1 MLNVVSGD
9 AAAIG
14 ETLTASPVVR
24 KIGFT
29 GSTRVGKLLL
39 RQSAE
44 TVKRVSMELGGNAPF
59 VVFADADV
67 AAAADALV
75 ASGLRNAGQTCVCAN
90 RVLVHVRR
98 SARPASARHMRVV
111 RQLSKNLK
119 FRDRA
124 SALQSTE
131 ASCSQMHLSPPAAC
145 RCFGYGRTPPCCV
158 FETVSSAP
166 GRTRVLTPP
175 VVELCATRPLLL
187 CVPPPAC
194 ICLVA
199 HRCLCLWHD
208 AMCSVS
214 MLPSPVFI
222 GVSYATAG
230 CHVHDARGRRLNSQ
244 CRSRQYLY
252 SMGQI
257 QCLAAPHTP
266 LVAAA
271 GVASGRLHTAFCS
284 RLR

>member
-1 MLNVVSGD
+1 MHRIIPEPHTEPAPHALHYTSSMYGATGSVSRRMATGVLNVVSGD

-98 SARPASARHMRVV
+98 SARPASARHMRG
-111 RQLSKNLK
+111 
-119 FRDRA
+119 
-124 SALQSTE
+124 T
-131 ASCSQMHLSPPAAC
+131 C
-145 RCFGYGRTPPCCV
+145 
-158 FETVSSAP
+158 
-166 GRTRVLTPP
+166 
-175 VVELCATRPLLL
+175 
-187 CVPPPAC
+187 
-194 ICLVA
+194 VA
-199 HRCLCLWHD
+199 HAWC
-208 AMCSVS
+208 
-214 MLPSPVFI
+214 
-222 GVSYATAG
+222 
-230 CHVHDARGRRLNSQ
+230 
-244 CRSRQYLY
+244 
-252 SMGQI
+252 
-257 QCLAAPHTP
+257 AP
-266 LVAAA
+266 AE
-271 GVASGRLHTAFCS
+271 
-284 RLR
+284 